1 MWFIVISSIFLAN
14 TNKYLLGVIVIKN
27 IEPTNFMSPVIFLSN
42 LFVSDKLISLN
53 FYVKSVIRFR
63 NKRMEFVLWVYFALN

>member
-1 MWFIVISSIFLAN
+1 VWFIVISSIFLAN